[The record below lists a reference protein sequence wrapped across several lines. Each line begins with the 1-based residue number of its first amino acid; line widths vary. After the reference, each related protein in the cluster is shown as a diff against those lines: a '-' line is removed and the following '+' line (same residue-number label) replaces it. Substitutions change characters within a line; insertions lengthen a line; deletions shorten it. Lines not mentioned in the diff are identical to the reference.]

1 MNKKE
6 FAKMPLLVDYSS
18 RKAWEIVCWKEVIKS
33 EELLQLL
40 TTSYDRHN
48 IVMRAV
54 ALDGLASGKSYREI
68 GKEFWISPQTL
79 SSIKKATDEKTYRS
93 YLERS
98 KKERK
103 KRKYDG
109 VFEVRRRKPKGT
121 PKRTKYGILYM
132 P

>member
-1 MNKKE
+1 
-6 FAKMPLLVDYSS
+6 MPLLANYPS
-18 RKAWEIVCWKEVIKS
+18 RGAWEIACWKEVIKS

-54 ALDGLASGKSYREI
+54 ALEGLASGKSYREI
-68 GKEFWISPQTL
+68 GKELWISPQTV
-79 SSIKKATDEKTYRS
+79 SSIKKAADEKTYRS

-103 KRKYDG
+103 KRKYG
-109 VFEVRRRKPKGT
+109 GIIEARRRKQRGT
-121 PKRTKYGILYM
+121 PRRTKYGILYM